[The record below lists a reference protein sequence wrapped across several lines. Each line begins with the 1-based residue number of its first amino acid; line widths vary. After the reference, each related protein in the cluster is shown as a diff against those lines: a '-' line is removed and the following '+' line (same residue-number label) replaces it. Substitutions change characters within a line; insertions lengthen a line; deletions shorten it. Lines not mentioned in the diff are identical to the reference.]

1 MKLNQFPIAL
11 IQKNIIRGENKILLW
26 NIQQCKEENLGRQI
40 SNNLEIIE
48 SSEIL
53 ENNIDIK

>member
-1 MKLNQFPIAL
+1 MKLNHFPTAL
-11 IQKNIIRGENKILLW
+11 IQKNKIRGENKILPW
-26 NIQQCKEENLGRQI
+26 NIQQCKAENLGRQI